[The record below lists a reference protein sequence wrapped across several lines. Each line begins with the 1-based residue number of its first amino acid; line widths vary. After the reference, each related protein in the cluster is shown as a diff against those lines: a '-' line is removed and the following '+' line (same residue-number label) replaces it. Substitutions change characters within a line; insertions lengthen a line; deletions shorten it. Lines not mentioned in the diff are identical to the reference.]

1 MPLLPM
7 SPPMG
12 GGLAMPPPGAGAPQG
27 LMPPP
32 PDLPPAGMGAMAL
45 APLAA
50 QQQQALDAFKQQ
62 QAMEA
67 IQTALAAMASQPNPL
82 AEAAV
87 TEPGPTMDPGVSG
100 QGDPMATNGG
110 Y

>member
-7 SPPMG
+7 GPPQG
-12 GGLAMPPPGAGAPQG
+12 GGLAMPPQGPPGAG
-27 LMPPP
+27 LMPP

-45 APLAA
+45 APLAQ
-50 QQQQALDAFKQQ
+50 QQQQALDQFKQQ

-87 TEPGPTMDPGVSG
+87 TEPGPVMDPGV
-100 QGDPMATNGG
+100 QGAPDPQATNGG